1 MIRTA
6 GPSDYDASSPYQE
19 GDLELVIE
27 SLGEER
33 AGKVL
38 QTMPGGFIAAVR
50 AACKS
55 ATGLTYVRIV
65 IYSPKKVPR

>member
-38 QTMPGGFIAAVR
+38 HDNARRFYRCGER
-50 AACKS
+50 
-55 ATGLTYVRIV
+55 
-65 IYSPKKVPR
+65 